1 MNQSLVTP
9 GVKDTYAGAVI
20 EAAAQGKYADPKI
33 LESIVA
39 CAAAAFGGKAGK
51 ETDLIPTGVVP
62 FVDKV
67 IFESFKVLDRDFE
80 VLNAAGY
87 SDDEVTDIALAAAAG
102 AAMGR
107 LQMGLSAMGKQI

>member
-1 MNQSLVTP
+1 MNRQVVTS
-9 GVKDTYAGAVI
+9 GVMDSVAGAVI
-20 EAAAQGKYADPKI
+20 EATAQGKYADPKL

-39 CAAAAFGGKAGK
+39 YAAAAFGGKAGK
-51 ETDLIPTGVVP
+51 ATDPIPEDLVP

-67 IFESFKVLDRDFE
+67 IFESFKILDRDFE
-80 VLNAAGY
+80 TLNAVGY
-87 SDDEVTDIALAAAAG
+87 SDEEATDIVMAAACG